1 MSECEAAQTF
11 DAPARPPNRLAA
23 IRAKT
28 GAGLAR
34 GITMSDTL
42 YDARPR
48 QVPRCRFASI
58 VNVHE
63 SEDTQMLRR
72 VLIAAA
78 MLVVPISV
86 SAQSIGVGIAARAGS
101 LGFGGEAAVNVTRY
115 LGVRAGIGA
124 LPLSY
129 RGEVED
135 IMYDIRSTSP
145 MKNIGVDFYP
155 GLFDVRLGGGLL
167 FISKPTT
174 FNARYSGTV
183 MINGQEYSDEDV
195 GDLVGRIDHGGAAP
209 YAIIGLGRQTNKGI
223 GIFFDLGAAFLEEQ
237 RFRYTVTGALE
248 DDPTF
253 QQELAAEA
261 QQVEDEVNRYV
272 KVYPILS
279 AGIKFG
285 FR

>member
-1 MSECEAAQTF
+1 
-11 DAPARPPNRLAA
+11 
-23 IRAKT
+23 
-28 GAGLAR
+28 
-34 GITMSDTL
+34 
-42 YDARPR
+42 
-48 QVPRCRFASI
+48 
-58 VNVHE
+58 
-63 SEDTQMLRR
+63 MLRR
-72 VLIAAA
+72 ILIAAA
-78 MLVVPISV
+78 LFVLPMSV

-101 LGFGGEAAVNVTRY
+101 LGLGGEAAVNVTRY
-115 LGVRAGIGA
+115 FGVRAGIGA

-129 RGEVED
+129 KGDVEE
-135 IMYDIRSTSP
+135 INYHIQSTSP

-155 GLFDVRLGGGLL
+155 GFFDVRLGGGLL

-183 MINGQEYSDEDV
+183 MINGQEYTDEDV
-195 GDLVGRIDHGGAAP
+195 GDLVGRVDHGGAAP
-209 YAIIGLGRQTNKGI
+209 YAIIGLGRQTNKGF

-237 RFRYTVTGALE
+237 RFHYTVTGVLQ

-261 QQVEDEVNRYV
+261 QRVEDEVNKYV

>member
-1 MSECEAAQTF
+1 
-11 DAPARPPNRLAA
+11 
-23 IRAKT
+23 
-28 GAGLAR
+28 
-34 GITMSDTL
+34 
-42 YDARPR
+42 
-48 QVPRCRFASI
+48 
-58 VNVHE
+58 
-63 SEDTQMLRR
+63 MLRKI
-72 VLIAAA
+72 LIAAA
-78 MLVVPISV
+78 LFVLPMSV

-101 LGFGGEAAVNVTRY
+101 LGLGGEAAVNVTRF

-129 RGEVED
+129 KGDVDE
-135 IMYDIRSTSP
+135 INYHIQSTSP

-155 GLFDVRLGGGLL
+155 GFFDVRVGGGLL

-174 FNARYSGTV
+174 FDARYSGTV
-183 MINGQEYSDEDV
+183 MINGQPYTDEEV
-195 GDLVGRIDHGGAAP
+195 GDLVGRVDHGGAAP

-237 RFRYTVTGALE
+237 RFRYTVTGALQ

-261 QQVEDEVNRYV
+261 QKIEDEVNRYV

>member
-1 MSECEAAQTF
+1 
-11 DAPARPPNRLAA
+11 
-23 IRAKT
+23 
-28 GAGLAR
+28 
-34 GITMSDTL
+34 
-42 YDARPR
+42 
-48 QVPRCRFASI
+48 
-58 VNVHE
+58 
-63 SEDTQMLRR
+63 MLRR

-86 SAQSIGVGIAARAGS
+86 SAQSIGIGVAARAGS

-174 FNARYSGTV
+174 FNARYSGDEI
-183 MINGQEYSDEDV
+183 MINGQPYNNEEV
-195 GDLVGRIDHGGAAP
+195 GDLVGRVDHGGAAP

-237 RFRYTVTGALE
+237 RFRYTVTGALQGNE
-248 DDPTF
+248 EF

-261 QQVEDEVNRYV
+261 QKIEDEVNRYV

>member
-1 MSECEAAQTF
+1 
-11 DAPARPPNRLAA
+11 
-23 IRAKT
+23 
-28 GAGLAR
+28 
-34 GITMSDTL
+34 
-42 YDARPR
+42 
-48 QVPRCRFASI
+48 
-58 VNVHE
+58 
-63 SEDTQMLRR
+63 MLRKI
-72 VLIAAA
+72 LIAAA
-78 MLVVPISV
+78 LFVLPMSV

-101 LGFGGEAAVNVTRY
+101 LGLGGEAAVNVTRF

-129 RGEVED
+129 KGDVDE
-135 IMYDIRSTSP
+135 INYHIQSTSP

-155 GLFDVRLGGGLL
+155 GFFDVRVGGGLL

-174 FNARYSGTV
+174 FDARYSGTV
-183 MINGQEYSDEDV
+183 MINGQPYTDAEV
-195 GDLVGRIDHGGAAP
+195 GDLVGRVDHGGAAP
-209 YAIIGLGRQTNKGI
+209 YAIIGLGRQTNKGL

-237 RFRYTVTGALE
+237 RFHYTVTGVLQNDQA
-248 DDPTF
+248 F

-261 QQVEDEVNRYV
+261 QRVEDEVNKYV